1 MSLKNFNHASSS
13 FRQRGAMTILT
24 VFIMLMTVGAL
35 AVLGLGQVVWEKE
48 EVQRIADLAAK
59 AAASDIGNAPQGFT
73 AAVDYARRNG
83 LDDTTDSISISCN
96 VRGTDTLL
104 PANACDRSVLVR
116 VVRNVPA
123 AFLGTEPVVAVAEA
137 TVTPVISGLVG
148 TNLLAV
154 NLNGSGLSPLM
165 SAVGTELRL
174 NLLGFQGL
182 LASDAQVDLLQL
194 GVELGVFSAGDQLDM
209 AQLLNTEVSA
219 GQLLGAA
226 LSVAG
231 PSAPIVTIPGNG
243 PIDTVDFFLNEIL
256 SADTSGDSEFAGAS
270 VRLGNL
276 AFASSL
282 AAASGMTGGS
292 LQLTLGNTLRVS
304 VLSPPQLFVAK
315 KLNSDGNVIAT
326 ARTEQVQI
334 DTKIAGL
341 LDLTVRTGGGEVDI
355 KDIDCRLPQS
365 QSAVVVDLSS
375 TPVFTTLKLPSL
387 SLLGIFGL
395 GSSQSLGTVTAN
407 LSSDTANDVSMMGY
421 PDPTITT
428 SYSFEASQGVGNL
441 PTELRADVLGLNG
454 LLTVLTTNPTLNSAL
469 NLLGS
474 SLDEILEVLGLEANE
489 VYIQVDNM
497 DCFNTAVLTR

>member
-1 MSLKNFNHASSS
+1 MSS
-13 FRQRGAMTILT
+13 RQRGAMTILT

-35 AVLGLGQVVWEKE
+35 AVLGLGQVVWERE

-83 LDDTTDSISISCN
+83 LDDTTDSISINCN

-148 TNLLAV
+148 TNLLAL
-154 NLNGSGLSPLM
+154 NLNGSSLSPLM
-165 SAVGTELRL
+165 SAIGSELRL

-182 LASDAQVDLLQL
+182 LASNTQVDLLQL
-194 GVELGVFSAGDQLDM
+194 GVELGVFGAGDQLDM
-209 AQLLNTEVSA
+209 ARLLNTEVTA
-219 GQLLGAA
+219 ARLLDAA
-226 LSVAG
+226 LNVAG
-231 PSAPIVTIPGNG
+231 PEAPVIAIPGNG
-243 PIDTVDFFLNEIL
+243 PADTVDFLLSEIL

-276 AFASSL
+276 AFASSF
-282 AAASGMTGGS
+282 AAASGVGGNGIR
-292 LQLTLGNTLRVS
+292 LNLGNTLNVS
-304 VLSPPQLFVAK
+304 VLSPPQLFVATK
-315 KLNSDGNVIAT
+315 RNTDGRVIAT
-326 ARTEQVQI
+326 ARTEQVAVSSRI
-334 DTKIAGL
+334 GV
-341 LDLTVRTGGGEVDI
+341 LDLTVTAGGGSVDI
-355 KDIDCRLPQS
+355 KDIDCKLPQS
-365 QSAVVVDLSS
+365 DSSVAVDLDS
-375 TPVFTTLKLPSL
+375 TPIAAALRLPSL
-387 SLLGIFGL
+387 PLLGQSTVNANV
-395 GSSQSLGTVTAN
+395 GSGS
-407 LSSDTANDVSMMGY
+407 ANDVPMVGY
-421 PDPTITT
+421 PDPTVTT

-441 PTELRADVLGLNG
+441 LTNLNTGVNALNGILNVLATNPVLRAGLN
-454 LLTVLTTNPTLNSAL
+454 S
-469 NLLGS
+469 LGS

-489 VYIQVDNM
+489 VFVQVDNM

>member
-35 AVLGLGQVVWEKE
+35 AVLGLGQVIWEKE

-59 AAASDIGNAPQGFT
+59 TAASDIGNAPQGFT

-137 TVTPVISGLVG
+137 TVAPVISGLVG
-148 TNLLAV
+148 TNLLAL
-154 NLNGSGLSPLM
+154 NLNGSSLSPLM
-165 SAVGTELRL
+165 SAIGTQLNL
-174 NLLGFQGL
+174 NLLGFRGL
-182 LASDAQVDLLQL
+182 LASNAQVDLLQL
-194 GVELGVFSAGDQLDM
+194 GVELGAFSAGDQLDM
-209 AQLLNTEVSA
+209 ARLLNTQVTAA
-219 GQLLGAA
+219 GLLDAA
-226 LSVAG
+226 LNVAG
-231 PSAPIVTIPGNG
+231 PEAPVIAIPGSG
-243 PIDTVDFFLNEIL
+243 PADTVSFLLRDIL
-256 SADTSGDSEFAGAS
+256 AADTSGDSEFAGAS

-282 AAASGMTGGS
+282 AAARGVGGTGIR
-292 LQLTLGNTLRVS
+292 LNLGNTLNVS
-304 VLSPPQLFVAK
+304 VLSPPQLFVAT
-315 KLNSDGNVIAT
+315 KLNNDGRVIAT
-326 ARTEQVQI
+326 ARTEQ
-334 DTKIAGL
+334 IAVSTRISGL
-341 LDLTVRTGGGEVDI
+341 LDLRVTAGGGSVDI

-365 QSAVVVDLSS
+365 DSAVVVDLDS
-375 TPVFTTLKLPSL
+375 TPIIAALGLPSL
-387 SLLGIFGL
+387 PLLGQRTINANV
-395 GSSQSLGTVTAN
+395 GSGS
-407 LSSDTANDVSMMGY
+407 ANDVPMVGY
-421 PDPTITT
+421 PDPVVTT

-441 PTELRADVLGLNG
+441 LANLNTGVNALNG
-454 LLTVLTTNPTLNSAL
+454 ILTVLATNPVLSAALNS
-469 NLLGS
+469 LGGG
-474 SLDEILEVLGLEANE
+474 LDEILEVLGLEANE
-489 VYIQVDNM
+489 VYVQVDNM

>member
-1 MSLKNFNHASSS
+1 
-13 FRQRGAMTILT
+13 MTILT

-83 LDDTTDSISISCN
+83 LDDSTDNISINCN

-116 VVRNVPA
+116 LVRNVPA

-148 TNLLAV
+148 TNLLAL
-154 NLNGSGLSPLM
+154 NLNGSSLSPLM
-165 SAVGTELRL
+165 SAIGTELRL

-182 LASDAQVDLLQL
+182 LASNAQVDLLQL
-194 GVELGVFSAGDQLDM
+194 GVELGVFGTGDQLDM
-209 AQLLNTEVSA
+209 ARLLNTEVTA
-219 GQLLGAA
+219 ARLLDAA

-231 PSAPIVTIPGNG
+231 PEAPVIAIPGNG
-243 PIDTVDFFLNEIL
+243 PADTVDFLLSEIL

-276 AFASSL
+276 AFASSF
-282 AAASGMTGGS
+282 AAASGMTAGS
-292 LQLTLGNTLRVS
+292 LQLSLGNTLRVS
-304 VLSPPQLFVAK
+304 VLNPPQLFVAT
-315 KLNSDGNVIAT
+315 KLNSDGAVIAT
-326 ARTEQVQI
+326 ARTEQVQVE
-334 DTKIAGL
+334 TKIAGL
-341 LDLTVRTGGGEVDI
+341 LDLTVRTGGGEVDV

-365 QSAVVVDLSS
+365 QSAVVVDLAS
-375 TPVFTTLKLPSL
+375 TPIFTTLKLPSL
-387 SLLGIFGL
+387 PLLGP
-395 GSSQSLGTVTAN
+395 LGTVTAN
-407 LSSDTANDVSMMGY
+407 LASGTANDVSMVGY
-421 PDPTITT
+421 PDPTVTT
-428 SYSFEASQGVGNL
+428 SYSFEAGQGVGNL
-441 PTELRADVLGLNG
+441 LTELRADVLGLNG
-454 LLTVLTTNPTLNSAL
+454 LLTVLATNPTLNSAL
-469 NLLGS
+469 NALGGG
-474 SLDEILEVLGLEANE
+474 LDEILEVLGLEANE
-489 VYIQVDNM
+489 VVVQVDNM